1 MKKTTRQDYEERML
15 RVLLHIR
22 DNLDRNPGLDELAA
36 VAHFSPYHFHR
47 IFRGMVGESLQSHL
61 RRLRIE
67 QAAFRLATT
76 DDAVIQVALGAGF
89 ESHAAFSR
97 AFRAVMGCSPS
108 DWRAR
113 GTDQVVGT
121 NPAALLRC
129 PTEEE
134 KMDVKIVQEDE
145 QRVAF
150 VRHTGPYDQCDQ
162 AWDRL
167 CTHLGAAGRLGP
179 DCRFIGLCYDDPDIT
194 PADKLRYDACVSVDA
209 DFQPEGD
216 IGVQV
221 LPGGCFAQTTHFGP
235 YENLSITYS
244 RLLGQWLPASGRR
257 FKQEVIRE
265 VYLNDPQTAEPE
277 DLVTDILLPLEEA

>member
-61 RRLRIE
+61 RRLRI
-67 QAAFRLATT
+67 
-76 DDAVIQVALGAGF
+76 
-89 ESHAAFSR
+89 
-97 AFRAVMGCSPS
+97 
-108 DWRAR
+108 
-113 GTDQVVGT
+113 VGT